1 MCKLS
6 LIASFL
12 FFILLNNTC
21 IFIHMYIFA
30 NHLKFF
36 LERGEKWRIEKQ
48 EFPLKMANVKRI
60 VNSPPPTNIPN
71 G

>member
-1 MCKLS
+1 
-6 LIASFL
+6 
-12 FFILLNNTC
+12 
-21 IFIHMYIFA
+21 MYIFA